1 MRDEK
6 QIAAVRRVVGRV
18 KGLGR
23 WEVRRDER
31 CFWIEGV
38 KNFVQACDAGFEFET
53 VVISH
58 VLLKSSM
65 AEMLARRLKAAGVER
80 IKVTPEEFRELRAAS
95 AASENEG
102 EAGTRF
108 GPLTPTL
115 SRKGR
120 GRKHGDAGTRI
131 QAPHASALPKGAR
144 EFRKT
149 GGRASGIGAI
159 VRQRWVTLEELMP
172 REPSPQRHPSPQR
185 GEGECGATPLRGEQA
200 RRLNGGKG
208 DLCWLVVEQ
217 IRSPGNLGSILR
229 TAQACGVGGVIFVGP
244 YCDPFDPDVV
254 RASMGGMFHLPLVR
268 TTRTELGRWVK
279 SRGVQCVGLSP
290 DARALWSEFA
300 ARRPMALVVGEERE
314 GLSLGL
320 RALCDT
326 FVRLPMADGV
336 DSINVSVAT
345 GVMLYELVRRG
356 VSRSVNGNVRPAVRG
371 R

>member
-1 MRDEK
+1 
-6 QIAAVRRVVGRV
+6 
-18 KGLGR
+18 
-23 WEVRRDER
+23 
-31 CFWIEGV
+31 V
-38 KNFVQACDAGFEFET
+38 KNFVQACDAKFEFET

-80 IKVTPEEFRELRAAS
+80 IKVTPEEFRELRAVS
-95 AASENEG
+95 G
-102 EAGTRF
+102 GDTGDVGTRF
-108 GPLTPTL
+108 
-115 SRKGR
+115 
-120 GRKHGDAGTRI
+120 
-131 QAPHASALPKGAR
+131 QAPHPGPLPKGAR

-159 VRQRWVTLEELMP
+159 VRQRWVTLEQLMP
-172 REPSPQRHPSPQR
+172 REGATRVHASHPSPR
-185 GEGECGATPLRGEQA
+185 PSPAREEGENGATPLRGEQA
-200 RRLNGGKG
+200 RRPERVGGIRNVG
-208 DLCWLVVEQ
+208 AAQADDLSSAAVDKSTAWKCWLVVEQ
-217 IRSPGNLGSILR
+217 IRSAGNLGCILR
-229 TAQACGVGGVIFVGP
+229 TAQACGVAGVIFVGP

-268 TTRTELGRWVK
+268 TTQTELGRWVK

-300 ARRPMALVVGEERE
+300 VSGPMALVVGEERE
-314 GLSLGL
+314 GLSPGL

-356 VSRSVNGNVRPAVRG
+356 VSK
-371 R
+371 